1 MKQKLFYEAFTKM
14 YNYAGESL
22 CNHQKEEFYR
32 LLFKEVYA
40 MVDDGMFD
48 NDAIRKRTSGNDHI
62 HRRVVKKLVTPEG
75 FEVFRAKIEKSYI
88 SCIENKEQILA
99 EVLEIFNADKIIPN
113 DIKSKIKNSLTNASD
128 YQISRALA
136 GALICLEYSDYLIDK
151 GKNQF

>member
-48 NDAIRKRTSGNDHI
+48 NDAR
-62 HRRVVKKLVTPEG
+62 
-75 FEVFRAKIEKSYI
+75 
-88 SCIENKEQILA
+88 
-99 EVLEIFNADKIIPN
+99 
-113 DIKSKIKNSLTNASD
+113 
-128 YQISRALA
+128 SRH
-136 GALICLEYSDYLIDK
+136 SVPVR
-151 GKNQF
+151 